1 VYTSEINLPSTVTE
15 LTVVL
20 VIVVNKS
27 RVPLFGCEPTVLL
40 LLSDDWDVD
49 CVNFTQSKCLDIAKY
64 ANVCIK
70 VNTYTRKLDAPQ
82 MRMDYQQAYYLG
94 CP

>member
-1 VYTSEINLPSTVTE
+1 VYASEVNLPSTVTA

-27 RVPLFGCEPTVLL
+27 RVPAVGCEATVLL

-49 CVNFTQSKCLDIAKY
+49 CVNFTQYKCLDIAKY
-64 ANVCIK
+64 GNVCTK
-70 VNTYTRKLDAPQ
+70 VNMYTRKLDAP
-82 MRMDYQQAYYLG
+82 
-94 CP
+94 

>member
-1 VYTSEINLPSTVTE
+1 VYTGEVNLPSTVKA

-27 RVPLFGCEPTVLL
+27 RVPLLGCEATVLL

-49 CVNFTQSKCLDIAKY
+49 YVNFTQSKCLDIAKY
-64 ANVCIK
+64 ANVCTK
-70 VNTYTRKLDAPQ
+70 VNMYTRKLLNAP
-82 MRMDYQQAYYLG
+82 
-94 CP
+94 